1 MVSNNPESLANVQTG
16 PASRR
21 CFRRDGPDQE
31 GARGAA
37 LQPSSSTAWLPVGDR
52 AHANGQQACCAEQEL
67 PMTGPGS
74 GFIHLQLAAAECH
87 VDQAVDGDQDR
98 AGNEEPAQCD
108 PVHGSS
114 ALLNASALVSTRY
127 GFRRRSETNLI
138 PRQLSAVVTALGRWP
153 HRWSRKP
160 MPMVSGAEGAGEQRA
175 TRTGRGLGED

>member
-52 AHANGQQACCAEQEL
+52 AHAKGQQACCAEQEL

-98 AGNEEPAQCD
+98 AANATQFMA
-108 PVHGSS
+108 
-114 ALLNASALVSTRY
+114 ALLHSMHPPLSAPDTGLDDAARRISSRVSC
-127 GFRRRSETNLI
+127 
-138 PRQLSAVVTALGRWP
+138 RQL
-153 HRWSRKP
+153 
-160 MPMVSGAEGAGEQRA
+160 
-175 TRTGRGLGED
+175 